1 MNYDGI
7 IPLIEM
13 AGDRKMAMQKVV
25 EA

>member
-1 MNYDGI
+1 MNYDGM

-13 AGDRKMAMQKVV
+13 GGDRKMAMQKVV